1 MNIKKHI
8 ERKLNSYSSIAI
20 WGAGEMGKQAFN
32 QWLPKNKIKSIVDS
46 NIDKIGKE
54 IKNKKI
60 ISPQDLDLSDIDCV
74 IVCTT
79 AYNEVLEILSD
90 KYNKIEYFFI
100 LELLPSNKDTK
111 NEIDNLFL
119 DIAVAK
125 RYNWLSFLNERPQI
139 LVNIFYRITK
149 FCESKIILRPLYW
162 IMSIFYKM
170 ICIIF
175 SVDLPLS
182 VKIGPGFLL
191 AHLGHVVFHPSTNI
205 GSFVTIYQNVT
216 IGSNDTGGV
225 PILKNFV
232 TVFHDSSVI
241 GNSEIK
247 SYCRVGAKSL
257 VIDLKSEEA
266 SVIYGLPA
274 KIQKKF
280 NWHKKKFY

>member
-8 ERKLNSYSSIAI
+8 ERKLSSYTQIVI

-32 QWLPKNKIKSIVDS
+32 EWLPKNKIKSIVDT

-54 IKNKKI
+54 YKKKKI
-60 ISPQDLDLSDIDCV
+60 ISPKDLDLSDKDCV

-79 AYNEVLEILSD
+79 AYNEVLENLSNKDD
-90 KYNKIEYFFI
+90 KIRYFFI
-100 LELLPSNKDTK
+100 LELLPSSKDTK
-111 NEIDNLFL
+111 NEIDNLYV

-125 RYNWLSFLNERPQI
+125 RYSWFSFLNERPQI
-139 LVNIFYRITK
+139 LINIFYRITK
-149 FCESKIILRPLYW
+149 FFQGKIILRPIYW
-162 IMSIFYKM
+162 IMAIFYKI

-191 AHLGHVVFHPSTNI
+191 AHLGHVVFHPSTKI

-216 IGSNDTGGV
+216 IGSNDTGEV

-232 TVFHDSSVI
+232 TIFHDSSI
-241 GNSEIK
+241 LGNSEIK
-247 SYCRVGAKSL
+247 SHSRVGAKSL
-257 VIDLKSEEA
+257 VLDLKSEERC
-266 SVIYGLPA
+266 VIYGIPA
-274 KIQKKF
+274 KIQKNF
-280 NWHKKKFY
+280 NWHKKKSI

>member
-90 KYNKIEYFFI
+90 KANKIQYFFI
-100 LELLPSNKDTK
+100 LELLPSSEDTK
-111 NEIDNLFL
+111 NEIDNLYV

-125 RYNWLSFLNERPQI
+125 KYSWLSFLNERPQI

-149 FCESKIILRPLYW
+149 FFESKIVLRPLYW
-162 IMSIFYKM
+162 IMTILYKI

-175 SVDLPLS
+175 SRPPL
-182 VKIGPGFLL
+182 LL
-191 AHLGHVVFHPSTNI
+191 
-205 GSFVTIYQNVT
+205 
-216 IGSNDTGGV
+216 
-225 PILKNFV
+225 K
-232 TVFHDSSVI
+232 
-241 GNSEIK
+241 
-247 SYCRVGAKSL
+247 
-257 VIDLKSEEA
+257 
-266 SVIYGLPA
+266 
-274 KIQKKF
+274 
-280 NWHKKKFY
+280 